1 MHNKYNVSLCWV
13 LYISGSLVAWVN
25 TVTHLQLEKSDY
37 VLNRSSEK
45 ILFILEF
52 GCSLISSVSHICCSF
67 LTTVQ
72 SEVCSDVV
80 EGMFIKSVSS

>member
-1 MHNKYNVSLCWV
+1 MFHSAGC
-13 LYISGSLVAWVN
+13 YILVVHWLHGL
-25 TVTHLQLEKSDY
+25 TRLRISSWKKVTYY

-52 GCSLISSVSHICCSF
+52 GCSLISPVSHICCSF